1 MILAG
6 LWANCGTSSKLFK
19 IMAKPKS
26 YNISPARG
34 QALLNYQGRLMP
46 NANLEMRLFEAET
59 IEQVAAAENG
69 KPARQEKELNAD
81 FGNLLLQ
88 GDCLSACAYL
98 KSKNIKPDLVY
109 IDPPFASGANYA
121 KKIYLRNGQ
130 KTSFENDSAS
140 IGEEIM
146 YGDIWQKEDY
156 LNWLYERLLAIREV
170 MAETASIYVHLDWHI
185 GHYVKILM
193 DEVFGE
199 ENFRNEIIW
208 RYGKMASSNKK
219 FISNHDIIFLYS
231 KTDSNIFNVIK
242 TKLDIPI
249 KRLARTVMDGK
260 LVNAK
265 DKNGKTF
272 HVEYND
278 KIIDDVW
285 DDISIAMPA
294 SSQFVDYA
302 TQKPEALLE
311 RIIKASSDEGMI
323 VADFFS
329 GSGTTAKIAHDLGRK
344 FVACDIGVNAI
355 QTARDRLAKA
365 GAGFEILKIKD
376 GVRLFRNPAQTAQ
389 KIFSLVE
396 GFSPRTDLDLGEF
409 WDGGIAAG
417 KSAYAPVKF
426 IGIDKKLTKPLVDAI
441 LEEVYVLEDAPGATA
456 QVKIIYAHK
465 DFEVDQ
471 SYVDKEIAKAGKTT
485 IAVELIG
492 LDDLLAEKRDLLF
505 APDSA
510 QIEVKK
516 SAGKFRV
523 EIKKFFSPYLKAK
536 IDEFNAKAVKKGTLA
551 ENKEKAVKISES
563 GRELIE
569 AVQFDTTLKKSG
581 VWTSNR
587 ELEDKAGPK
596 DKIKA
601 IYELPGDK
609 FKIKIRNI
617 AGDETIFDYSK

>member
-1 MILAG
+1 
-6 LWANCGTSSKLFK
+6 
-19 IMAKPKS
+19 
-26 YNISPARG
+26 
-34 QALLNYQGRLMP
+34 
-46 NANLEMRLFEAET
+46 
-59 IEQVAAAENG
+59 
-69 KPARQEKELNAD
+69 
-81 FGNLLLQ
+81 
-88 GDCLSACAYL
+88 
-98 KSKNIKPDLVY
+98 
-109 IDPPFASGANYA
+109 
-121 KKIYLRNGQ
+121 LRNGQ

-185 GHYVKILM
+185 GHYAKILM

-199 ENFRNEIIW
+199 ENLRNEIIW
-208 RYGKMASSNKK
+208 HYVSGGISQNKFANKHDTVYWYSLSDDYVYNVEKIIGDHSDFDDEDEKGKFKWY
-219 FISNHDIIFLYS
+219 IRPD
-231 KTDSNIFNVIK
+231 T
-242 TKLDIPI
+242 
-249 KRLARTVMDGK
+249 
-260 LVNAK
+260 NAK
-265 DKNGKTF
+265 VPNGVKSYIDKF
-272 HVEYND
+272 P
-278 KIIDDVW
+278 DDVW
-285 DDISIAMPA
+285 DIPIVNPQAKERI
-294 SSQFVDYA
+294 DYA

-329 GSGTTAKIAHDLGRK
+329 GSGTTAKVAHDLGRK

-355 QTARDRLAKA
+355 QTARDRLAAA

-536 IDEFNAKAVKKGTLA
+536 IDEFNAKAVKKGTLP
-551 ENKEKAVKISES
+551 ENKEKAVKISEN

-569 AVQFDTTLKKSG
+569 AVQFDTALKKSG